1 MKRSIDT
8 VVSMVAILKAGAAY
22 VPIDPDYPESRIQYI
37 IQDSQ
42 AKVILMKET
51 PITCD
56 GVQTVSMY
64 DSETYEDTDVKLS
77 IHCDDVAYMIYTSG
91 STGNP
96 KGTMLAH
103 RGVVN
108 LYTWM
113 KKQYE
118 LTEED
123 VFAQFP
129 SFSFDASVWE
139 SFASFILWRKLI
151 CTIRGRAIV
160 CRSICKCNL

>member
-1 MKRSIDT
+1 MLIKNGVQLGDYVGIFMKRSIDT

-64 DSETYEDTDVKLS
+64 DSETCEDIDVKLS

-108 LYTWM
+108 LYT
-113 KKQYE
+113 
-118 LTEED
+118 
-123 VFAQFP
+123 
-129 SFSFDASVWE
+129 
-139 SFASFILWRKLI
+139 
-151 CTIRGRAIV
+151 
-160 CRSICKCNL
+160 